1 MRTLTDSP
9 GLSKSIQMSHDN
21 ESSSSNNSSDNVRQL
36 NQLGISMLMNGHA
49 NEAADC
55 FRRAIA
61 YWIAITDASFNED
74 TGSCI
79 QQMDSLTVFSNTDVE
94 TDETYQ
100 CTCNDFVVQLSRA
113 NTAGRMATIGSNA
126 SPMSSNKNMDE
137 GLYIYREAIHIDS
150 LWLDT
155 NTQSSVLHYN
165 LAQANLRRGE
175 YKVAQQCLE
184 RGLQLIATANETI
197 DIGGRIGMLQFQMW
211 HTLGYCLYRQF
222 QADQAC
228 KAYENA
234 LQLAVESNLGVRQ
247 VAATHNCL
255 GVLHLHVM
263 APASPSNASIFWL
276 QSALTL
282 YEDLDGPESPS
293 VATVLCNLGRA
304 YFGQA
309 DHRQALYMF
318 ERAWAIHC
326 RESCTTD
333 RDGDD
338 LEDFDD
344 AHAHWDQAVLVCH
357 LAQAYHCCGELDLA
371 LVQYFEFLERVESLP
386 ALGQHDDVAIVH
398 TYMADIHTLQGDLDE
413 AKTCYRNV
421 LSICRNAVDNATH
434 VPLWQAIPLT
444 LYRLGHVHHQL
455 GECEQALR
463 CCTEGLEIDQQV
475 LCWNDPQ
482 IVAALMNVAQIQRE
496 LGLHGKAMVTY
507 CRLHS
512 IHLSQYGA
520 NSPEVAATLS
530 AMGLLQH
537 QQANY
542 SSSFDL
548 FMQALKV
555 QHALYGPD
563 AETVEI
569 AATMSSLGLVLYHQ
583 GVYDLSTRC
592 YSDALR
598 MQRHVFGPDHCE
610 NAMLCY
616 NLATICLRC
625 GDEDNAIEYYKE
637 TVRIERTILTQGV
650 DGGVAQTAV
659 LFVLHLGHLATLYQR
674 HGDFDSAI
682 VYLTEALAFEQQ
694 QLERAQSASVPADIS
709 HYKFTVGQLHNA
721 LGNLYLQTGQVAL
734 MMTHF
739 IDASRAVAA
748 SSNHSQG
755 TQALEMV
762 GMHLY
767 DLTKLLPHNA
777 APMA

>member
-1 MRTLTDSP
+1 
-9 GLSKSIQMSHDN
+9 MSHDN
-21 ESSSSNNSSDNVRQL
+21 ENNSSNGSSNNIRRL
-36 NQLGISMLMNGHA
+36 NQLGISMLTNDHLK
-49 NEAADC
+49 EAANC

-61 YWIAITDASFNED
+61 DCIIMTDTSLNED
-74 TGSCI
+74 TGSRI
-79 QQMDSLTVFSNTDVE
+79 QQVDSLTVVNNIGVE
-94 TDETYQ
+94 KDEADH
-100 CTCNDFVVQLSRA
+100 CRGNDFVLQMSRD
-113 NTAGRMATIGSNA
+113 NGAGTNDTVVSNA
-126 SPMSSNKNMDE
+126 TPMHNIKTMDE
-137 GLYIYREAIHIDS
+137 GLYVHREAMHIGS
-150 LWLDT
+150 RCLDT
-155 NTQSSVLHYN
+155 NMQSSVLHYN
-165 LAQANLRRGE
+165 LAQAKLRQGE
-175 YKVAQQCLE
+175 YQVAQHCLE
-184 RGLQLIATANETI
+184 RGLQLIAKATTKVDNGESF
-197 DIGGRIGMLQFQMW
+197 DMLQFQMW
-211 HTLGYCLYRQF
+211 HTLGYCFYRQIL
-222 QADQAC
+222 ADQAC

-234 LQLAVESNLGVRQ
+234 LQLAVESNLGLRQ

-263 APASPSNASIFWL
+263 APASPANASLSWL

-282 YEDLDGPESPS
+282 HEHLDGPESLS

-309 DHRQALYMF
+309 DHRQALCMF
-318 ERAWAIHC
+318 ERAWAIRC
-326 RESCTTD
+326 RESRTTD
-333 RDGDD
+333 RDGNV
-338 LEDFDD
+338 LEVGE
-344 AHAHWDQAVLVCH
+344 ATRAHWDQALLICH

-371 LVQYFEFLERVESLP
+371 LVHYFDFLERVESLP
-386 ALGQHDDVAIVH
+386 ALGQHDDVAVVH
-398 TYMADIHTLQGDLDE
+398 TFMADIHSQQGDLVE
-413 AKTCYRNV
+413 AKTCYRTV
-421 LSICRNAVDNATH
+421 LSICRSVVNSATH
-434 VPLWQAIPLT
+434 APRWRAIPVT
-444 LYRLGHVHHQL
+444 LYRLGHAHLQL
-455 GECEQALR
+455 GEREQALR
-463 CCTEGLEIDQQV
+463 CYTEGLDIDQQV

-496 LGLHGKAMVTY
+496 LRLHGEAMVTY

-542 SSSFDL
+542 SSAFDL
-548 FMQALKV
+548 LMQALKV

-563 AETVEI
+563 AETAEI
-569 AATMSSLGLVLYHQ
+569 AATLSSLGLVLYHQ
-583 GVYDLSTRC
+583 GAYDLSTRC

-610 NAMLCY
+610 NAMLSY

-637 TVRIERTILTQGV
+637 TIRIERTTLIHGV
-650 DGGVAQTAV
+650 DGGAAQTAV

-674 HGDFDSAI
+674 RGDFDSAI
-682 VYLTEALAFEQQ
+682 AHLTEALAFEQK
-694 QLERAQSASVPADIS
+694 QLEKAQAASMPADIS
-709 HYKFTVGQLHNA
+709 HYNFTVGQLHNV

-739 IDASRAVAA
+739 IAAFRAVAA
-748 SSNHSQG
+748 GINPIHG
-755 TQALEMV
+755 IQAV
-762 GMHLY
+762 DVDGIHLY